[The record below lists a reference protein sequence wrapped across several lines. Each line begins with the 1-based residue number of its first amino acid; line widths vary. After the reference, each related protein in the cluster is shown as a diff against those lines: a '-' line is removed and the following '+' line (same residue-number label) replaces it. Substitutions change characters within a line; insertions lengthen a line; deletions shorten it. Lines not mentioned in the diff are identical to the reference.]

1 MSAQVL
7 PKQLRLN
14 APPTMPQARSY
25 LFKQPS
31 VEQTVSFGSTV
42 TINIPRLQRSYLT
55 KDSYLRF
62 DLHTVHTQQTTVGAG
77 TADSYL
83 CWDTPG
89 ALGAI
94 DKIEVFDYL
103 GSTLLEST
111 SGHGQLMALL
121 MDITG
126 SKSEFGNHFN
136 TICGTS
142 QGPTTRFRNEPYLN
156 DRADSSVPT
165 DTRAV
170 STPAWENNL
179 SFAMVGSH
187 DAPVSGEIIC
197 NRITTQTQPQI
208 NHRQYAIPLFS
219 FLGLLSNK
227 FVPLH
232 NGFTIVLT
240 LNSLANAFGSVVTAT
255 DQITPTNY
263 NAKTGPVAQTGVP
276 GTTINPG
283 LASSTLSQPTYIDNV
298 YFCAQVLELG
308 PVAESMLLDSTQG
321 SPLVVP
327 AKAYRNYIGSVPDG
341 SSNFRLDLNL
351 NVASLTN
358 ILWIMRDSS
367 KLNSLFYRCLSSRVR
382 NFLQNW
388 WFQYGSSVLPQTSGI
403 NAMSPMGQLTSGGG
417 YTEAYVELL
426 KSRHAWNIE
435 HSTTQINAENFT
447 IDETVWQDDLF
458 SIRND
463 PQSTVPGNSIEVSS
477 RLPLADANG
486 VGTRGP
492 YCPILSPFNTSPVG
506 KFACGLDLELVSGKS
521 QEIVCGMNTNGM
533 NTSIYGN
540 FYPTYSQSLGTSV
553 TPHVRQCRVDAWAEY
568 DAFINISPSIATT
581 VSF

>member
-31 VEQTVSFGSTV
+31 VEQTIGFGTTI

-62 DLHTVHTQQTTVGAG
+62 DIHTTHTP
-77 TADSYL
+77 TATAANDNFL

-89 ALGAI
+89 AMGAI

-121 MDITG
+121 MDISG
-126 SKSEFGNHFN
+126 SKSEMATHFN
-136 TICGTS
+136 TINGTTGGAS
-142 QGPTTRFRNEPYLN
+142 TRWRNDIYIE
-156 DRADSSVPT
+156 DRVEKTAPS
-165 DTRAV
+165 DTNF
-170 STPAWENNL
+170 STALATPWESNL
-179 SFAMVGSH
+179 DLALIGSH
-187 DAPVSGEIIC
+187 EAPTHGEVIQQF
-197 NRITTQTQPQI
+197 TTDRTVAQT

-219 FLGLLSNK
+219 FLGLLSSK

-232 NGFTIVLT
+232 NGFTIVIT
-240 LNSLANAFGSVVTAT
+240 LNTTQNAFGNVTAT
-255 DQITPTNY
+255 VDSGTGSDPLGQQVPTNTTPP
-263 NAKTGPVAQTGVP
+263 AKIGV
-276 GTTINPG
+276 
-283 LASSTLSQPTYIDNV
+283 STLTSAFIDNV
-298 YFCAQVLELG
+298 FFCAQVLELG
-308 PVAESMLLDSTQG
+308 PMAESMLLESTQG
-321 SPLVVP
+321 SPLVVA
-327 AKAYRNYIGSVPDG
+327 AKAYRNYVGSVPEG
-341 SSNFRLDLNL
+341 ASNFRLDLNL

-358 ILWIMRDSS
+358 ILWIMRDSN
-367 KLNSLFYRCLSSRVR
+367 KLNNIFYRCLSNRVR

-388 WFQYGSSVLPQTSGI
+388 WFQYGSSVLPQTTGI
-403 NAMSPMGQLTSGGG
+403 NAMSPKGQLAAGAG

-426 KSRHAWNIE
+426 KSRHAWNRD
-435 HSTTQINAENFT
+435 HSTTQITAENFT
-447 IDETVWQDDLF
+447 IDESIWLEDLF
-458 SIRND
+458 HIRND
-463 PQSTVPGNSIEVSS
+463 PQAIVPGNSISTI
-477 RLPLADANG
+477 RRPATN
-486 VGTRGP
+486 GTRGP
-492 YCPILSPFNTSPVG
+492 YCPYLSPCNTSPVG

-540 FYPTYSQSLGTSV
+540 FYPDYSLTSTTYGT
-553 TPHVRQCRVDAWAEY
+553 PRVRLARVDAWAEY